1 MAYQIKD
8 VIRHFRLEFRID
20 PYGNGHINDTYVADC
35 NPRYILQ
42 RINNNVFKN
51 PPEVM
56 ENIAKVCDYLREKIA
71 AEGGNPDRETLSL
84 IRADDGKAY
93 YQASEN
99 DYFRVYKFV
108 EDSLALDTPE
118 NPTQFYNAACA
129 FGRFQRRLSDFP
141 AGELHETI
149 KDFHNTPKRFEALE
163 DAIAK
168 DVCGRAAEASAEIEF
183 ARARRGICS
192 LIVDG
197 MADGSIPL
205 RVTHNDTKLN
215 NVLFDA
221 KTEKGLCVI
230 DLDTV
235 MPGSLLYD
243 FGDALRS
250 GGNTAAEDETNL
262 DLVKFDLDMFEAF
275 TKGFGEELAESFTER
290 EIELLPMSAIIL
302 TFECGIRFLADYLSG
317 DTYFKIHREKH
328 NLDRARNQ
336 FKLVLDMES
345 KMDEMKA
352 IVKKVLNK

>member
-8 VIRHFRLEFRID
+8 IIRHFRLEFETS
-20 PYGNGHINDTYVADC
+20 PYGNGHINDTYVGNC
-35 NPRYILQ
+35 SPRYILQ

-56 ENIAKVCDYLREKIA
+56 ENIAKVCDFLREKIS
-71 AEGGNPDRETLSL
+71 AEGGDPDRETLTL

-93 YQASEN
+93 YQAGDN

-108 EDSLALDTPE
+108 EGSLALDIPE
-118 NPTQFYNAACA
+118 NPTQLYNAARA
-129 FGRFQRRLSDFP
+129 FGKFQRLLADFP
-141 AGELHETI
+141 ASELHETI
-149 KDFHNTPKRFEALE
+149 KDFHHTPKRFEALE
-163 DAIAK
+163 EAIAK
-168 DVCGRAAEASAEIEF
+168 DSCGRLAEVMAEVEF

-197 MADGSIPL
+197 MADSSIPL

-221 KTEKGLCVI
+221 KTESGLCVI

-243 FGDALRS
+243 YGDALRA
-250 GGNTAAEDETNL
+250 GTNTGAEDETNL
-262 DLVKFDLDMFEAF
+262 DLVTCDLDMFEAF
-275 TKGFGEELAESFTER
+275 TKGFCEELADSFTER
-290 EIELLPMSAIIL
+290 EIELLPMAGIIM

-336 FKLVLDMES
+336 FKLVADMES